1 MAENESPGRSFDSWL
16 ERLVVLGLWAAL
28 GLGAAVRI
36 IQFLHRRSLWVDE
49 AFLALNVMSRGYIDL
64 LGSLDWL
71 QMAPP
76 GFLWM
81 ERTAFHLFGA
91 GEWAMRI
98 GPLLA
103 AIGVLALMVPIAR
116 RLIHPTAAL
125 PVVTS
130 VAFMG
135 TMIRYSNEM
144 KPYGFDVLGAVVL
157 CYLALR
163 VLQDDEGPR
172 KLRVALAAAPMFS
185 LPTAF
190 LGAGVLAALALRTG
204 RLRIDR
210 SLAVTATIWATA
222 CAVAVLVSG
231 DAEVTSEMA
240 QYWGGTFLFG
250 EGASFAYLRG
260 LLVGFSSENLISFPQ
275 APLLIVVIFFILLG
289 LGFAWIAAHHGRWSV
304 LLIGVPFATAL
315 LAVVLKQYPF
325 AGRLWMWS
333 LPYMALLTVAGG
345 YRLVP
350 QRRRSQLLFALA
362 FTFLIVGTRGRLAVY
377 FARNPNL
384 FEHSRPLVEQLEDRL
399 SDQDAVYVFA
409 RALPA
414 WLYYRTD
421 WSSPPPDLRELFAL
435 SRPGGPIYVNSWE
448 MLPATEEQLALLH
461 RTDFGNHPVL
471 LGRSSG
477 HRIHQAST
485 VEQPFATD
493 PDWAPTEVARLR
505 AAAPNGC
512 AWLFQT
518 HVFPPERTSFEE
530 ALRDAGAVAVDEI
543 GDGPVRA
550 ERVCF

>member
-1 MAENESPGRSFDSWL
+1 MAENGSAGRTLDSGL
-16 ERLVVLGLWAAL
+16 ERLVVLGLWVAL
-28 GLGAAVRI
+28 GLGITVRVV
-36 IQFLHRRSLWVDE
+36 QFLHRRSLWVDE
-49 AFLALNVMSRGYIDL
+49 AFLALNVMSRGYLDL

-81 ERTAFHLFGA
+81 ERTAFHLFGS

-103 AIGVLALMVPIAR
+103 AIAVLFLMVPIAR

-135 TMIRYSNEM
+135 TVIRYSNEM
-144 KPYGFDVLGAVVL
+144 KPYGFDVLGTVVL
-157 CYLALR
+157 CFLALR
-163 VLQDDEGPR
+163 VLQDDENST
-172 KLRVALAAAPMFS
+172 KLRVALATAPMFS

-204 RLRIDR
+204 RIVLDR
-210 SLAVTATIWATA
+210 QLIVTATIWAIA
-222 CAVAVLVSG
+222 CAIAVLVSG
-231 DAEVTSEMA
+231 DAEVTAEMA

-260 LLVGFSSENLISFPQ
+260 LLVGFSTENLISLPQ
-275 APLLIVVIFFILLG
+275 APMVIVGVFFILLG
-289 LGFAWIAAHHGRWSV
+289 LGFSWMAAQHGRWSIA
-304 LLIGVPFATAL
+304 LLGVPFATAL

-333 LPYMALLTVAGG
+333 LPYLALLTVAGG

-350 QRRRSQLLFALA
+350 RRRRPQLVFALA
-362 FTFLIVGTRGRLAVY
+362 FTLLIVGTRGRLAVY

-384 FEHSRPLVEQLEDRL
+384 FEHSRPLVEQLEERL
-399 SDQDAVYVFA
+399 TDQDAIYVFA

-461 RTDFGNHPVL
+461 RTDSGGHPVL

-485 VEQPFATD
+485 VEQAFPTD
-493 PDWAPTEVARLR
+493 PDWAPSEVARLQ

-518 HVFPPERTSFEE
+518 HVFAPERTSFEE
-530 ALRDAGAVAVDEI
+530 ALREAGAVAVDEI
-543 GDGPVRA
+543 GEGPVRA